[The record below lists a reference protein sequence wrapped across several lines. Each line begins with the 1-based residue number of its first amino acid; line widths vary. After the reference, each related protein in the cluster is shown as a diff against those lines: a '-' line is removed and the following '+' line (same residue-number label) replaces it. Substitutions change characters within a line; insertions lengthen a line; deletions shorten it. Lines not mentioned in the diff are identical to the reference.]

1 MGFCLRGKSAA
12 AHGLNREA
20 SPWFHRVVEESLAS
34 WLPLLEGAAMEVM
47 DRIKRD
53 LRITIFMAAVNLVLT
68 GVILV
73 MTFR

>member
-1 MGFCLRGKSAA
+1 MG
-12 AHGLNREA
+12 
-20 SPWFHRVVEESLAS
+20 SP
-34 WLPLLEGAAMEVM
+34 LEGAAMEVLKE
-47 DRIKRD
+47 IKRD